1 MGVLFY
7 LYLYQVYILFS
18 IFGLQINVFFIRMNV
33 FYAVALYMA
42 EIVTIKFHLRVGG
55 LVTNKYQLLKIA
67 LWREVEEAACDIKME
82 LKNYFLLYSDSAA
95 VVAAITVGIDAYPAQ
110 PGDIAHGL
118 PTRLLLVWEKSPRLP
133 HNIPS
138 VLTGSCMAAILLP
151 ACFW

>member
-7 LYLYQVYILFS
+7 LYLYQLYILFS

-67 LWREVEEAACDIKME
+67 L
-82 LKNYFLLYSDSAA
+82 
-95 VVAAITVGIDAYPAQ
+95 
-110 PGDIAHGL
+110 
-118 PTRLLLVWEKSPRLP
+118 
-133 HNIPS
+133 
-138 VLTGSCMAAILLP
+138 
-151 ACFW
+151 